1 MAELP
6 ALAPWTPHP
15 EISRPSRQLALR
27 VPRWVAGAFLL
38 GAELSQQA
46 SGHRSS
52 LPPSQLGAFKN
63 SSPPPPTEQARLW
76 RQAGGPVQRGW
87 PGAYAQD
94 AHLGVGPVGDAA
106 PAKQVTAGRGR
117 RVPALLQAQGAQRG
131 SGNCSLCV
139 APGRRG
145 GTMGQN

>member
-52 LPPSQLGAFKN
+52 LPPSQLGAFIKTA
-63 SSPPPPTEQARLW
+63 PPPPPLNKRGC
-76 RQAGGPVQRGW
+76 GGR
-87 PGAYAQD
+87 
-94 AHLGVGPVGDAA
+94 
-106 PAKQVTAGRGR
+106 
-117 RVPALLQAQGAQRG
+117 QGAQC
-131 SGNCSLCV
+131 SGGG
-139 APGRRG
+139 PGPTLR
-145 GTMGQN
+145 TLTLVSAQWVMQPQQNR